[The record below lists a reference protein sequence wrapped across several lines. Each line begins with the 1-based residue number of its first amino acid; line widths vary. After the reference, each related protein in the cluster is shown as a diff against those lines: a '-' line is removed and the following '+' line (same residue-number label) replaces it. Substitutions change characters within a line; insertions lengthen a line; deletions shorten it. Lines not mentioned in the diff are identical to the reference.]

1 MSKPP
6 AKRRAKRKT
15 AESDNTDGAGES
27 MLASLDLNNS
37 KIGPKKIAAALLSL
51 LPENATRQ
59 HALAQKLTKAFP
71 LVITEL
77 DNRAHVLTRASESQG
92 SLQPIAFRFPSK
104 AEGNSEEEMTEEE
117 CWDTL
122 NLPEEAFI
130 GIMKFLTGKEITHK
144 ASVCKCWL
152 AASRSP
158 LLWERLDDNCGIGE
172 TKLNM
177 TKLQDLLRRPQ
188 FANLK
193 HFSMPRKGVKLSQKS
208 IKTLSQL
215 CPHVE
220 EINLGYDGHVTGA
233 KPKDADLI
241 SMAENF
247 SNLNTIHTNMWAIT
261 SQGIV
266 SAAKIVEGK
275 FFSAVIL
282 RHLFCFCLT
291 SPVF

>member
-1 MSKPP
+1 
-6 AKRRAKRKT
+6 
-15 AESDNTDGAGES
+15 

-77 DNRAHVLTRASESQG
+77 DNRAHVLARASESQG

-104 AEGNSEEEMTEEE
+104 AEGKLSEEEMTDEE
-117 CWDTL
+117 CLDTIF
-122 NLPEEAFI
+122 LPEEAFI

-152 AASRSP
+152 AASRMP

-177 TKLQDLLRRPQ
+177 TALQNLLRRPQ

-220 EINLGYDGHVTGA
+220 EINLGYVGHVTGA

-247 SNLNTIHTNMWAIT
+247 SNLNTIYTNMWAIT

-266 SAAKIVEGK
+266 SAAKIMEGR
-275 FFSAVIL
+275 FLFCHIISSFQLHSRRFLYLSSAVL
-282 RHLFCFCLT
+282 CLHLQQA
-291 SPVF
+291 